1 MNYLILRGSFNRR
14 VKMKYYLLS
23 EQDVYEICTE
33 LEKFLY
39 EMKEVI
45 KSKQLEENE
54 EENEEG
60 S

>member
-1 MNYLILRGSFNRR
+1 MSTRQ
-14 VKMKYYLLS
+14 YYLLS
-23 EQDVYEICTE
+23 EQDVYEICSE

-45 KSKQLEENE
+45 KSKQVE
-54 EENEEG
+54 EEEEDEEG